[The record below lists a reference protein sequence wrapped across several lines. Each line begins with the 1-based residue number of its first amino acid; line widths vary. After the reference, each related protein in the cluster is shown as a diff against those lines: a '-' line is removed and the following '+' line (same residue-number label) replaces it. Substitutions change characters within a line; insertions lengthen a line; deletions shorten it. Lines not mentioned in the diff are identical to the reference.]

1 VVIVPAS
8 LIAELRE
15 HSHPRTF
22 FDLTMYAML
31 RRLKMTAKR
40 AGLNPDDCWLHKFR
54 ANYATTLLRAGV
66 DIRTVAAQLG
76 HKSLAPTMRYLALL
90 DDSALQKRI
99 EAVWA

>member
-1 VVIVPAS
+1 VPGS

-15 HSHPRTF
+15 HSRRPRVF
-22 FDLTMYAML
+22 NLTLYAML

-90 DDSALQKRI
+90 DDSALQQRI
-99 EAVWA
+99 EQVWR